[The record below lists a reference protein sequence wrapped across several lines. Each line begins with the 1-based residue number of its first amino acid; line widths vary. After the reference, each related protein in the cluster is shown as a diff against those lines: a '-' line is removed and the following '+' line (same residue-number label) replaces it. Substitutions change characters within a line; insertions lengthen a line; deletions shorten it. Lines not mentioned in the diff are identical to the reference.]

1 MSLCSSA
8 SAVILVSA
16 AVAFGQTAGWEEQRR
31 MVAQMR
37 QKGQL
42 REALDIAR
50 KMVSDA
56 ERQQPGAAPLPL
68 ALHDYGVVSGDL
80 SLYADAERALRR
92 AIRLL
97 EIAPP
102 RDHSVVPVFHLRLAE
117 IYLDAGRLKEA
128 AVLFVQLRGT
138 WEQTQPGSVELAV
151 VFDNLAW
158 IELMRNNPAAA
169 EPLLQHAVRILEARA
184 GVAPWRIGN
193 VLNDYAS
200 MLFTLKRY
208 AEAASYAERAQSLF
222 DHEGVTADTTVINTW
237 VLLGAAYAYTERL
250 QEAEMYVRRSLSA
263 APAIFGED
271 SGRTGRLMTVAAAI
285 LRRCGQ
291 KAEAKSIR
299 KKGDQII
306 AKADRENPGRFTID
320 VNALR

>member
-42 REALDIAR
+42 PEALDIAR

-102 RDHSVVPVFHLRLAE
+102 RDHSVVLVFHLRLAE
-117 IYLDAGRLKEA
+117 IYLDAGRLRRPRSCSSSSA
-128 AVLFVQLRGT
+128 GRGNRPSLDRWSLPWSST
-138 WEQTQPGSVELAV
+138 ISPGS
-151 VFDNLAW
+151 N
-158 IELMRNNPAAA
+158 
-169 EPLLQHAVRILEARA
+169 
-184 GVAPWRIGN
+184 
-193 VLNDYAS
+193 
-200 MLFTLKRY
+200 
-208 AEAASYAERAQSLF
+208 
-222 DHEGVTADTTVINTW
+222 
-237 VLLGAAYAYTERL
+237 
-250 QEAEMYVRRSLSA
+250 
-263 APAIFGED
+263 
-271 SGRTGRLMTVAAAI
+271 
-285 LRRCGQ
+285 
-291 KAEAKSIR
+291 
-299 KKGDQII
+299 
-306 AKADRENPGRFTID
+306 
-320 VNALR
+320 